1 MDRLILP
8 LPDDQH
14 AVEILTMDDKRI
26 LLRLVDLRASKRIRT
41 ALAFGG
47 CKNGDLWAYDDSL
60 VAGGFHVELPP
71 SRVGEACAW
80 MAERGLE
87 FIDERSATETAVH

>member
-1 MDRLILP
+1 MDQLTIP
-8 LPDDQH
+8 LPDGQH
-14 AVEILTMDDKRI
+14 AVEILTMDSKRI

-47 CKNGDLWAYDDSL
+47 CANGDLRAYDDSL

-80 MAERGLE
+80 LAERGVE
-87 FIDERSATETAVH
+87 FIDERSTTETAVH